1 VPAWSKNDHL
11 ESKNIIV
18 LHSAGS
24 AEMAP
29 VL

>member
-18 LHSAGS
+18 LHSANS
-24 AEMAP
+24 AEAVP